1 MGRGHNW
8 ELQKPGRLS
17 CSGVTGPH
25 LNGMLFQFER
35 RREREWRW
43 EKESGDIAAVEW
55 MRLGEQLSEYGI
67 KRRQHSAVVLKQVC
81 EVYLHC

>member
-1 MGRGHNW
+1 MECFFNLREEGRGNGD
-8 ELQKPGRLS
+8 GR
-17 CSGVTGPH
+17 
-25 LNGMLFQFER
+25 M
-35 RREREWRW
+35 
-43 EKESGDIAAVEW
+43 ESGDIAAVEW